1 LDYQFLSITL
11 SSTPITPSII
21 TMPADYD
28 LIPKQPLEALNKTL
42 SIDLKGV
49 GLSLEKLACFIMLY

>member
-1 LDYQFLSITL
+1 
-11 SSTPITPSII
+11 
-21 TMPADYD
+21 MPADYD